1 MSQIADL
8 ILRYRSEGHEKT
20 LREMDQTKM
29 SGAATEKSVDGMG
42 RGFVRAGRQ
51 AVAARPNIE
60 GFNKSADRTKAI
72 ALAGAKAIAGMAVA
86 FGAFATLSGA
96 VSVIREFE
104 SSVSKMGAISG
115 ATTAEL
121 AAMRDV
127 AKGLGATTEFSSKQ
141 AADGLTFLAMAG
153 FNAAESIAAIPA
165 VLDLATASGMGLAQA
180 ADTASNIMSGFG
192 IAATDAAR
200 VADVLAAASSRA
212 NTDVAQLG
220 SAMST
225 VAPISKA
232 LDISLADTAAAIGVL
247 SDAGIQGERAGTAM
261 RGVLASLAGPTK
273 EATDVIKSLGL
284 TIQEVDP
291 ATNSLSEVMG
301 RLGGAGLSTAD
312 AMTVFGREAAS
323 GALVMIEGAQRLGE
337 FGQELRNVD
346 GAAADMADTIRD
358 NLGGDIDT
366 LQSSISGLLLA
377 LGDAGLTAVLRF
389 AVKAATGLV
398 QVLIDVAT
406 AVSSVASAVSS
417 LSIFQT
423 TTMQVA
429 AAADTANL
437 AIADEL
443 AQVNALTVATGQ
455 AVVVSELVALNKLRE
470 AESHLASAEAK
481 REEAAATIL
490 NSDAYQGL
498 IQQIET
504 TRSALAG
511 MNSESAIG
519 AAAYEETEQS
529 LVAMLNRQQELLALI
544 PRTSSEYEAAAAAV
558 ADLRKRI
565 GEAKDGTVVLGGA
578 VGDAADTTAALARL
592 AGQVNFD
599 AAAAS
604 AQSLASWLGI
614 SLSHALALAATTPMM
629 ADEDLLMS
637 QQVIPDAQMRE
648 NQRKAVDNFERMAAS
663 LDKVGKSGGGASK
676 AMSDL
681 EKQTK
686 KTAKEIERLEFD
698 ADPIKKYNSEIKN
711 LDDLLDA
718 GLSPK
723 AYAKA
728 VDDLNKELASSMP
741 LVDDLADAF
750 GDWIGSGFADF
761 QNFTKSIL
769 NSFKSMISEMIST
782 ALRNKIF
789 IPITAGITGVGGS
802 VAAGVPGGG
811 AGGGGLLSGV
821 LGKAL
826 GGFGDAGSILGM
838 GGLGGGAGLL
848 GGLGNAISGGLG
860 NIFSIGANAAAAGG
874 GFLASVG
881 AAIPVL
887 GIAAAAISFF
897 RTKTVELDSGLRI
910 MAEGF
915 DLTLKGFSKVEK
927 SKYWGLSKKVSMNLN
942 DLEASVAGPLEKA
955 IGQIQMGIYEQA
967 TALGAAADTFD
978 QFAIEIDAATKGL
991 SEAEAQA
998 KIQEVLGN
1006 FSNNFA
1012 AMIPGLEA
1020 VMREGEQFHETLNR
1034 ITTDLAAV
1042 NDALTLF
1049 DQTLLD
1055 ATISTAG
1062 MASEVV
1068 QLSGGMEAF
1077 SSKVQFMFGN
1087 MLTDVEQNTKR
1098 AELAMQSLSATFG
1111 QIGKSIPAT
1120 HAEFMAL
1127 VQAQDLTTA
1136 AGRETYAALL
1146 DVSGAFVTLYG
1157 TAQQAADGIKGLSQ
1171 YISSLGAAVATNAA
1185 AVFEAEATL
1194 AQAEQTL
1201 ESAISNL
1208 AGAVQTAIA
1217 DADRRLD
1224 AARSALDGALR
1235 DLSGAI
1241 DREVSALA
1249 DALSKAE
1256 TKVSDAL
1263 GTAFDAID
1271 KQIEALENSM
1281 DNASTAAEKA
1291 GRLFEMLRDA
1301 LDERRVG
1308 TLAEERLMRARAMA
1322 ELRAGINDEDRMSK
1336 VLGVLNEPSE
1346 QLFGSFTDYAR
1357 DFARTSALIK
1367 QQRDAQE
1374 GQLSEAEQQLELMQ
1388 QQIDAFEAQKTELQR
1403 QYDVLMGIDQSVLS
1417 VADAVAAFQD
1427 ASTSYQQQE
1436 THNEQRNAELQALR
1450 EQFGIATDANLSV
1463 AAAVAAMAAAQTT
1476 FAAEEA
1482 WHAERMGYT
1491 TAKTVDPVE
1500 ALYRTMLGKAPDPAG
1515 VDFWNST
1522 GLQGEALVNA
1532 FRQGAIAAGEVP
1544 SFAGGGYTG
1553 NGSRSGGLDGK
1564 GGFMAMLHPRE
1575 TVTDHTRGGTM
1586 SDADQRELLRLL
1598 RKIEQ
1603 NTKDTTRGVD
1613 DLVEINEA
1621 SA

>member
-141 AADGLTFLAMAG
+141 
-153 FNAAESIAAIPA
+153 
-165 VLDLATASGMGLAQA
+165 
-180 ADTASNIMSGFG
+180 
-192 IAATDAAR
+192 
-200 VADVLAAASSRA
+200 
-212 NTDVAQLG
+212 
-220 SAMST
+220 
-225 VAPISKA
+225 
-232 LDISLADTAAAIGVL
+232 
-247 SDAGIQGERAGTAM
+247 
-261 RGVLASLAGPTK
+261 
-273 EATDVIKSLGL
+273 
-284 TIQEVDP
+284 
-291 ATNSLSEVMG
+291 
-301 RLGGAGLSTAD
+301 
-312 AMTVFGREAAS
+312 
-323 GALVMIEGAQRLGE
+323 
-337 FGQELRNVD
+337 
-346 GAAADMADTIRD
+346 
-358 NLGGDIDT
+358 
-366 LQSSISGLLLA
+366 
-377 LGDAGLTAVLRF
+377 
-389 AVKAATGLV
+389 
-398 QVLIDVAT
+398 
-406 AVSSVASAVSS
+406 
-417 LSIFQT
+417 
-423 TTMQVA
+423 
-429 AAADTANL
+429 
-437 AIADEL
+437 
-443 AQVNALTVATGQ
+443 
-455 AVVVSELVALNKLRE
+455 
-470 AESHLASAEAK
+470 
-481 REEAAATIL
+481 
-490 NSDAYQGL
+490 
-498 IQQIET
+498 
-504 TRSALAG
+504 
-511 MNSESAIG
+511 
-519 AAAYEETEQS
+519 
-529 LVAMLNRQQELLALI
+529 
-544 PRTSSEYEAAAAAV
+544 
-558 ADLRKRI
+558 
-565 GEAKDGTVVLGGA
+565 
-578 VGDAADTTAALARL
+578 
-592 AGQVNFD
+592 
-599 AAAAS
+599 
-604 AQSLASWLGI
+604 
-614 SLSHALALAATTPMM
+614 
-629 ADEDLLMS
+629 
-637 QQVIPDAQMRE
+637 
-648 NQRKAVDNFERMAAS
+648 
-663 LDKVGKSGGGASK
+663 
-676 AMSDL
+676 
-681 EKQTK
+681 
-686 KTAKEIERLEFD
+686 
-698 ADPIKKYNSEIKN
+698 
-711 LDDLLDA
+711 
-718 GLSPK
+718 
-723 AYAKA
+723 
-728 VDDLNKELASSMP
+728 
-741 LVDDLADAF
+741 
-750 GDWIGSGFADF
+750 
-761 QNFTKSIL
+761 
-769 NSFKSMISEMIST
+769 
-782 ALRNKIF
+782 
-789 IPITAGITGVGGS
+789 
-802 VAAGVPGGG
+802 
-811 AGGGGLLSGV
+811 
-821 LGKAL
+821 
-826 GGFGDAGSILGM
+826 
-838 GGLGGGAGLL
+838 
-848 GGLGNAISGGLG
+848 
-860 NIFSIGANAAAAGG
+860 
-874 GFLASVG
+874 
-881 AAIPVL
+881 
-887 GIAAAAISFF
+887 
-897 RTKTVELDSGLRI
+897 
-910 MAEGF
+910 
-915 DLTLKGFSKVEK
+915 
-927 SKYWGLSKKVSMNLN
+927 
-942 DLEASVAGPLEKA
+942 
-955 IGQIQMGIYEQA
+955 
-967 TALGAAADTFD
+967 
-978 QFAIEIDAATKGL
+978 
-991 SEAEAQA
+991 
-998 KIQEVLGN
+998 
-1006 FSNNFA
+1006 
-1012 AMIPGLEA
+1012 
-1020 VMREGEQFHETLNR
+1020 
-1034 ITTDLAAV
+1034 
-1042 NDALTLF
+1042 
-1049 DQTLLD
+1049 
-1055 ATISTAG
+1055 
-1062 MASEVV
+1062 
-1068 QLSGGMEAF
+1068 
-1077 SSKVQFMFGN
+1077 
-1087 MLTDVEQNTKR
+1087 
-1098 AELAMQSLSATFG
+1098 
-1111 QIGKSIPAT
+1111 
-1120 HAEFMAL
+1120 
-1127 VQAQDLTTA
+1127 A

-1482 WHAERMGYT
+1482 WHAERMGYLQSLIDKYDLQLESEDALAAAVAAVEAAVLGVKDAVIGVELAIDTLAESIIAAIQTVSGTKGLIGMGADAFSAYSDDKTNAILSGDGASLLTDTAKAINSMYEDVFGRAADAAGLKFYGDLIDSGNIAIGRVQYDLMTSGEGATGVTPGFTGSYT